1 MRINKVVNIAF
12 FLLVVLS
19 FNTVLHADEICQKT
33 VNMGD
38 SIVDAWNGNCESIN
52 RKDYYDPYN
61 PKAIPAKFYTFTL
74 DRQADV
80 KITLNLSYN
89 VVIYLLDGAT
99 KNGTVLK
106 QVNGKTLES
115 YLPAGTYTLE
125 VTYPFFSSFT
135 LNLAYNDVG
144 NTECVQSLVAGAS
157 ISDGW
162 VPSCESN
169 NRNIADPYSPY
180 PDLGFRAKYF
190 TFTLAED
197 SDVNIKV
204 TSEENAYLYILS
216 GHGEFAT
223 PLLEFDKNDVLTPLP
238 TGDYTVELTT
248 NDRYSPGNFTI
259 LYTVLSNDASC
270 SQELV
275 FDEAIEGNWSNSCL
289 IQTWDNSNSDPY
301 AGVNPE
307 RATYYTFSLQET
319 TDFRFYAY
327 STNPKLV
334 LNLYRGNDYSNL
346 VKTNLKGGYWY
357 GSTDAIIEAALAPDT
372 YTLEVT
378 SYNQVAVGNYSFQA
392 KVLGAS
398 VCSQSITV
406 GEYYTGLLSSNCISQ
421 YREGVNNDPY
431 GPQPGD
437 YYARRFEFELSEPQA
452 IKIDGS
458 LASSSVFLYLSQK
471 NTSGNTSLLEETEFN
486 YWSYEKSQSMSRV
499 LDSGSY
505 VVELTSAQP
514 FQSSAYSLSVNSV
527 RSSACEVF
535 LKTDELLTSYVSSYS
550 CPSSFKESYQNP
562 DPYGSPSQ
570 FVFNSKTITFKVE
583 EAGDITF
590 DISATGFMPHL
601 FLVSGINR
609 DEQPII
615 EERMS
620 SRSGKITNYLEAGFY
635 TLEITSAET
644 STYGSFSIKIFDPNL
659 QPPENEPK
667 PDVPPIVET
676 PIEPL
681 SCEYE
686 LAKVSEQTITGE
698 WSTDC
703 ISEYSVFYKFE
714 LIQLEKIEVSLKT
727 EIDASIVVQKFESDK
742 WETVTGSAL
751 IDKGFIELSHLF
763 DAGLYRIK
771 LNRES
776 SSSSTNSFELK
787 IRGNLGPD
795 SDNDGVGDDIDLF
808 PQDGTQVG
816 DADKDGIDD
825 IFDNDFDN
833 DGVLNSNDAFP
844 HNPLESEDDDYD
856 GIGNNSD
863 DTPTPEDG
871 VVQLNQLEFMVS
883 ESDGA
888 ITVLLN
894 RSDYVIGET
903 QGNSFSPP
911 AYVVVRTNDGSAKTN
926 RDFKAI
932 SEIVTFESGEASKE
946 IVIEILDNNLFEGN
960 KSFEIELLYPWN
972 MNLGEN
978 KKAAVYI
985 TDDEKL
991 PEAGRISWKTLEE
1004 SVEEANNTY
1013 SFELLREGNLSG
1025 EVIVNY
1031 ATRDETALASI
1042 DYQPKNGS
1050 VKFLD
1055 GEATKQ
1061 IQVSLVDND
1070 KPNANKSFSIDLI
1083 YTSAGILSINPAKT
1097 ITILDNDV
1105 DPSYSLISFKEDQ
1118 IKLDEYH
1125 GNLGIEVVRT
1135 GNLSLLSTL
1144 EWRTQAG
1151 SAIEDTDFKNTGGI
1165 LQFAEGEKSKWLF
1178 IKLLG
1183 DFESDGVKTLSL
1195 ELFNASQH
1203 TAIMSA
1209 PLEVTVEDIRLDG
1222 RIEFSSDE
1230 YRISENVG
1238 TYKVAILRPF
1248 VRYSNL
1254 QVEYV
1259 VTAKSAKADSDF
1271 IISHEVLNFSGEY
1284 DGNSIGGIGDVSQ
1297 SIQVEILDDDVHED
1311 LEYFEIELTS
1321 VKEENYRG
1329 EFIVNDDF
1337 LGKQTTSRVYI
1348 IDNDMP
1354 PVSGSLK
1361 FSRENYI
1368 FPEDQ
1373 SKATITIQRLNGSK
1387 GEVSVDYTTSEST
1400 ALANQHFNTAA
1411 GTLTFAD
1418 GETAITIEIDIIDN
1432 ALDENNKSFELTL
1445 SNPVGINIVN
1455 PLSANIE
1462 IQDDDITLLGVISL
1476 ENTTYDITRSDG
1488 MVSIELKRGGGT
1500 EGEISVA
1507 YRVNIINGNIEQ
1519 FKNVVGTVVFAD
1531 GEDTK
1536 IIEINLNEEI
1546 AGDSEF
1552 QVVLSG
1558 TGDAQFKGEST
1569 VSVKVVDDVEVSEEA
1584 SKKDK
1589 STLFGS
1595 MSLWLLLVTGVFLLL
1610 LSPTRKQE
1618 V

>member
-1 MRINKVVNIAF
+1 MNKLVNIAF
-12 FLLVVLS
+12 FLLMVLS
-19 FNTVLHADEICQKT
+19 FNAVLHADETCQKT

-38 SIVDAWNGNCESIN
+38 SLVDAWNGSCESIN

-89 VVIYLLDGAT
+89 VIIYLLDGAT
-99 KNGTVLK
+99 KNGTILK

-135 LNLAYNDVG
+135 LSLTYNDVG
-144 NTECVQSLVAGAS
+144 NTECVQSLVAGTT

-204 TSEENAYLYILS
+204 TSEENAYLYLLS

-238 TGDYTVELTT
+238 AGDYTVELTT

-259 LYTVLSNDASC
+259 LYSVLSNDALC

-275 FDEAIEGNWSNSCL
+275 FDETIEGNWSNSCL

-307 RATYYTFSLQET
+307 RAMYYTFSLQET
-319 TDFRFYAY
+319 TDFRFNAN

-334 LNLYRGNDYSNL
+334 LNLYHGNDYSNL

-357 GSTDAIIEAALAPDT
+357 GSTDAIIEATLAPDT
-372 YTLEVT
+372 YILEVT
-378 SYNQVAVGNYSFQA
+378 SYNQLAVGNYSFQA
-392 KVLGAS
+392 KILGAS
-398 VCSQSITV
+398 VCSQSISV

-431 GPQPGD
+431 APQPGD
-437 YYARRFEFELSEPQA
+437 YYARRFEFELSEPQV
-452 IKIDGS
+452 IKIDAS

-514 FQSSAYSLSVNSV
+514 FQSSSYSLSVQPV
-527 RSSACEVF
+527 RSSACEIF

-562 DPYGSPSQ
+562 DPYGSPPQ
-570 FVFNSKTITFKVE
+570 FVFNSKAITFKVE

-590 DISATGFMPHL
+590 DISATGFIPHL

-609 DEQPII
+609 DEQLII
-615 EERMS
+615 EERMG
-620 SRSGKITNYLEAGFY
+620 SRSGKITNLLEAGFY

-667 PDVPPIVET
+667 PNIPPTES
-676 PIEPL
+676 L

-703 ISEYSVFYKFE
+703 IFDHSVFYKFE
-714 LIQLEKIEVSLKT
+714 LMQIEKIEVSLKT
-727 EIDASIVVQKFESDK
+727 EVDASIAVQKFESDR
-742 WETVTGSAL
+742 WEAVTGSAR
-751 IDKGFIELSHLF
+751 IDGGVIELSHLF
-763 DAGLYRIK
+763 DVGLYRIK
-771 LNRES
+771 LDRAS
-776 SSSSTNSFELK
+776 SNSSADSFELK

-833 DGVLNSNDAFP
+833 DGVLNSNDEFP

-863 DTPTPEDG
+863 DTPMPEEG
-871 VVQLNQLEFMVS
+871 VVQLNQSEYTVS

-903 QGNSFSPP
+903 QDDNSSVPNYLFI
-911 AYVVVRTNDGSAKTN
+911 RTNDKSAKTN
-926 RDFKAI
+926 HNFKVI
-932 SEIVTFESGEASKE
+932 SEVVTFEAGETSKE
-946 IVIEILDNNLFEGN
+946 ITIEILDNNLFEGN
-960 KSFEIELLYPWN
+960 KSFEIELLYPRS
-972 MNLGEN
+972 MKLGLN
-978 KKAAVYI
+978 KKATVHI

-991 PEAGRISWKTLEE
+991 PEAGLIRWETLEE
-1004 SVEEANNTY
+1004 SIEEANSTY
-1013 SFELLREGNLSG
+1013 SFELLREGDLKG
-1025 EVIVNY
+1025 EVLVHY
-1031 ATRDETALASI
+1031 AIRDETALASI
-1042 DYQPKNGS
+1042 DYQARSGT

-1055 GEATKQ
+1055 GESKKQ
-1061 IQVSLVDND
+1061 IQVSIFDDD
-1070 KPNANKSFSIDLI
+1070 KPNANKSFSIDLT
-1083 YTSAGILSINPAKT
+1083 YTSAGILSDNPAKT
-1097 ITILDNDV
+1097 ITIFDNDV

-1118 IKLDEYH
+1118 IEIDEYH

-1135 GNLSLLSTL
+1135 GNLSLLSTF
-1144 EWRTQAG
+1144 EWRTLSG
-1151 SAIEDTDFKNTGGI
+1151 TAIDGTDFKNSSGI

-1230 YRISENVG
+1230 YQIPENAG
-1238 TYKVAILRPF
+1238 TYEVAILRPF

-1254 QVEYV
+1254 LVEYI
-1259 VTAKSAKADSDF
+1259 VTVKSANADLDF
-1271 IISHEVLNFSGEY
+1271 VVSQGVLKFSGEY
-1284 DGNSIGGIGDVSQ
+1284 DGSFLGGVGDVSQ
-1297 SIQVEILDDDVHED
+1297 SIKVEVLDDDVYED
-1311 LEYFEIELTS
+1311 LEYFEIELIS
-1321 VKEENYRG
+1321 VKEEDYKG
-1329 EFIVNDDF
+1329 EFIINDEF
-1337 LGKQTTSRVYI
+1337 LDKQTLTKVYI
-1348 IDNDMP
+1348 IDDDVP
-1354 PVSGSLK
+1354 PVSGTLK
-1361 FSRENYI
+1361 FNREKYT
-1368 FPEDQ
+1368 FPEAQ

-1400 ALANQHFNTAA
+1400 ALANQHFDTAA

-1418 GETAITIEIDIIDN
+1418 GETSKTIEIDIIDN
-1432 ALDENNKSFELTL
+1432 SLDEDNKSFEITL

-1455 PLSANIE
+1455 PLSAKIE

-1488 MVSIELKRGGGT
+1488 MVSIELKRAGGT

-1507 YRVNIINGNIEQ
+1507 YRVNIINGNVEQ
-1519 FKNVVGTVVFAD
+1519 FKNVIGTVVFAD

-1536 IIEINLNEEI
+1536 VIEINFNEEI

-1569 VSVKVVDDVEVSEEA
+1569 VTVKVIDDVEIGETSENN
-1584 SKKDK
+1584 K

-1610 LSPTRKQE
+1610 LSPRRKQE
-1618 V
+1618 AKL